1 MASPIAYS
9 HEPATEVWVITPA
22 GTTCGSAVK
31 TGVVVQVRANVLT
44 TGTNVNYDIR
54 LGTEAGTT
62 EFLDADIFA
71 TLADAVAEYE
81 IRLT

>member
-9 HEPATEVWVITPA
+9 YEPETAIWVITP
-22 GTTCGSAVK
+22 GGSCNSAVK
-31 TGVVVQVRANVLT
+31 TGVIVQVRANVLS
-44 TGTNVNYDIR
+44 TGTVVKYDIR
-54 LGTEAGTT
+54 LGTEAGTD

-71 TLADAVAEYE
+71 TLADAITEYE